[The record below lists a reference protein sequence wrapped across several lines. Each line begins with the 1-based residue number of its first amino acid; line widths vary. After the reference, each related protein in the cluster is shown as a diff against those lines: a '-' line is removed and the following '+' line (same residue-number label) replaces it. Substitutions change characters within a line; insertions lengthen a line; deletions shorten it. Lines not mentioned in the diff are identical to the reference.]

1 METLLQSGPQK
12 DFRRRLLA
20 WYRKSGRHNM
30 PWRKTTD
37 PYAVV
42 VSEFMLQQTTVATV
56 LPYYARFLKRFP
68 TLEALAAADLD
79 DVLAQWSGL
88 GYYARAR
95 NLWSSMRAVAAEHA
109 GKIPSAPED
118 LEKLPGVGPYT
129 AGAIASFAFNRP
141 GAVLDGNVI
150 RVLMRVL
157 GIEDDPKLKAVQVLL
172 KKVSLDLCALSPK
185 DSKAAGGSRDL
196 NLAMM
201 DLGAT
206 LCSPQAP
213 ACSKCP
219 VASLCLARAA
229 GEQEQIPMKAEK
241 ISRPTVRK
249 LHAIIEWKGK
259 WLMGQ
264 RPEGGLFG
272 GLWEFPGIDVPEKTE
287 PVLALEEAMKEETG
301 LKVRVRQALPAF
313 DQQLTH
319 RVFLVRSFLCEPY
332 AGDGPVGLPVRSA
345 NYTFFR
351 WVSPAGMSLLGISA
365 ITKRMAAQARR
376 PALS

>member
-12 DFRRRLLA
+12 EFRRRLLA
-20 WYRKSGRHNM
+20 WYRKHGRHDM
-30 PWRKTTD
+30 PWRKTRD
-37 PYAVV
+37 AYAVV

-56 LPYYARFLKRFP
+56 LPYYGRFLKKFP
-68 TLEALAAADLD
+68 TLKKLAAADLD

-95 NLWSSMRAVAAEHA
+95 NLWSAMRAVADDH
-109 GKIPSAPED
+109 GGRIPTTPEE
-118 LEKLPGVGPYT
+118 LEKLPGIGPYT
-129 AGAIASFAFNRP
+129 AGAIASFAFNKP

-157 GIEDDPKLKAVQVLL
+157 GIEDDPKLKAVQVIL

-185 DSKAAGGSRDL
+185 DVTSAGGPRDL

-213 ACSKCP
+213 ACAKCP
-219 VASLCLARAA
+219 VAALCRARAT
-229 GEQEQIPMKAEK
+229 GKQEQIPMKGEK
-241 ISRPTVRK
+241 IDRPTVRK

-264 RPEGGLFG
+264 RPDGGLFG
-272 GLWEFPGIDVPEKTE
+272 GLWEFPGMDVPEGTE

-319 RVFLVRSFLCEPY
+319 RIFLVRTFLCEPY
-332 AGDGPVGLPVRSA
+332 ATDRPVELPSKSK
-345 NYTFFR
+345 NYTNFR
-351 WVSPAGMSLLGISA
+351 WVSSSGLGLLGISA
-365 ITKRMAAQARR
+365 ITKRMVALARH
-376 PALS
+376 PTVS

>member
-1 METLLQSGPQK
+1 MDTLLQRGPQK

-20 WYRKSGRHNM
+20 WYRRNGRHDM
-30 PWRKTTD
+30 PWRKTKD
-37 PYAVV
+37 AYAVV

-68 TLEALAAADLD
+68 TLKALADADLT

-95 NLWSSMRAVAAEHA
+95 NLWSAMRAVADNH
-109 GKIPSAPED
+109 GGHIPTTPEE
-118 LEKLPGVGPYT
+118 LEELPGVGPYT
-129 AGAIASFAFNRP
+129 AGAIASFAFNKP

-157 GIEDDPKLKAVQVLL
+157 GIEDDPKLQAVQVLL
-172 KKVSLDLCALSPK
+172 KKISLDLCALSPK
-185 DSKAAGGSRDL
+185 TLKAAGGPRDL

-206 LCSPQAP
+206 LCSPLAP
-213 ACSKCP
+213 ACGKCP
-219 VASLCLARAA
+219 VAALCQAKAV
-229 GEQEQIPMKAEK
+229 GKQEQIPLKGEK
-241 ISRPTVRK
+241 IARPTVRK

-272 GLWEFPGIDVPEKTE
+272 GLWEFPGIDVPAGTE
-287 PVLALEEAMKEETG
+287 PVLALEEAMKRETG
-301 LKVRVRQALPAF
+301 LKIRVRQALPAF

-332 AGDGPVGLPVRSA
+332 ATDLPVTLPGKSE
-345 NYTFFR
+345 NHTSFR
-351 WVSPAGMSLLGISA
+351 WVSPGGLGLLGISA
-365 ITKRMAAQARR
+365 ITKRMVLLARR
-376 PALS
+376 PKVS